1 MPVGHLGCAGG
12 VRQNLG
18 VTIFLDP
25 TLLPATLEAAE
36 KWRAHFAE
44 LGTFASDITFSHDP
58 SAFGG
63 EGADTASIKV
73 GDVTI
78 EAAEWREHDIRFSV
92 TYPDG
97 RGLVGPETFFPETDG
112 RGGVFG
118 LRRIPEPDVEAP
130 SALNALMVL
139 ATMKALTE
147 AVAGKSWEE
156 FRASGGV
163 DTPIGRMS
171 DFSEA

>member
-1 MPVGHLGCAGG
+1 MTL
-12 VRQNLG
+12 
-18 VTIFLDP
+18 FLDP

-36 KWRAHFAE
+36 KWRTHFAE
-44 LGTFASDITFSHDP
+44 LGAFARDVTFTHDAA
-58 SAFGG
+58 AFGG
-63 EGADTASIKV
+63 QGANTASIKA
-73 GDVTI
+73 GEVTI
-78 EAAEWREHDIRFSV
+78 EAAEWREDDIRFSV

-118 LRRIPEPDVEAP
+118 LRRIPEPDVEAR

-139 ATMKALTE
+139 ATMKALAE